1 MTVAERGPPSI
12 SAISPKKS
20 PGPRARDFPS
30 TRARPSRMRYR
41 EFPRSPAWTMTSFGS
56 QSTRQASLA
65 IERTWRFGTPEN
77 SGSAPRISVQSRC
90 VGRSQD
96 RRISILSEGRSS
108 VPPAPRAAP
117 IRSEAICGFT
127 GLQRPPKP
135 ARHGNQSGLADLPEA
150 VLADD
155 LLVVPE
161 RPQIAA
167 PHVDSLAGYR
177 RARDR
182 PLRYAAVPGGEVVV
196 VSVGDVR
203 NALEARGKPAPDLVL
218 PDEPAAPAVR
228 SPRGL
233 EDTILAEVL
242 HDRVEV
248 VSVEGAEH
256 LLKDFDP
263 AIVGHPSSSLA
274 GRSIDAT
281 ATQAD

>member
-65 IERTWRFGTPEN
+65 IARTWRFGTPAN

-127 GLQRPPKP
+127 GLQRPPNP
-135 ARHGNQSGLADLPEA
+135 PDTEA
-150 VLADD
+150 SQGSRIFQKL
-155 LLVVPE
+155 
-161 RPQIAA
+161 
-167 PHVDSLAGYR
+167 SLRTIFPSSPNVHRSQPRTSIRSPDYG

-182 PLRYAAVPGGEVVV
+182 PLRHAAVPAGEVVV

-218 PDEPAAPAVR
+218 PDEPAAPAAR

-263 AIVGHPSSSLA
+263 AIVGHDLLLSRRPLARCKSDSS
-274 GRSIDAT
+274 
-281 ATQAD
+281 